1 VRRDAG
7 IETPVDVN
15 NRGFPLVAS
24 LGRQPPHSSEVYVAI
39 DERWL
44 SNPRSSRRWQPA
56 LKRFFG
62 RGFAKPQIAAPCS
75 SSVLTVTEDN
85 VTAAKPAGAA
95 RGLSSS
101 VLLAADTNTASK
113 AV

>member
-1 VRRDAG
+1 MRREAG
-7 IETPVDVN
+7 IETPVDMN
-15 NRGFPLVAS
+15 NRGFPLAAS

-56 LKRFFG
+56 LKRFSA
-62 RGFAKPQIAAPCS
+62 RGFAKPQNALPCS
-75 SSVLTVTEDN
+75 SSVLIVTGDN
-85 VTAAKPAGAA
+85 VTAAWSVGAV